1 MDLMSM
7 FDEPEVEAP
16 KVHRSELVDEL
27 DSIIQRHG
35 FSLPLDVLKDL
46 ASYYDDP
53 PPWSPWK

>member
-1 MDLMSM
+1 M

-16 KVHRSELVDEL
+16 KVHRSELVIEIGN
-27 DSIIQRHG
+27 IIQRHG
-35 FSLPLDVLKDL
+35 FSLPLEVLKDL

>member
-16 KVHRSELVDEL
+16 KAQRGELVDEL
-27 DSIIQRHG
+27 DIIIQRHG
-35 FSLPLDVLKDL
+35 FNLPIEVLKDL

-53 PPWSPWK
+53 PPWAPWS

>member
-7 FDEPEVEAP
+7 FDEPEVKAP
-16 KVHRSELVDEL
+16 KEQRGELVDEI

-35 FSLPLDVLKDL
+35 FSLPLEVLKDL

>member
-1 MDLMSM
+1 M
-7 FDEPEVEAP
+7 FDEPEDKAP
-16 KVHRSELVDEL
+16 KVQCGELVDEL
-27 DSIIQRHG
+27 NSIIQQHG